1 MDIEILKDILDLA
14 EDKQNT
20 IVYFLNPNR
29 ESKVATDVL
38 ADKVINRQ
46 SSTFLKYAQEN

>member
-20 IVYFLNPNR
+20 IVYFLNPDIQK
-29 ESKVATDVL
+29 S
-38 ADKVINRQ
+38 
-46 SSTFLKYAQEN
+46 Y